1 MRVLSYMIACTMFLF
16 LGVMP
21 HQTSNQLSSVEKS
34 QQELLELENHWL
46 QVENDPDALEGI
58 LAPDFLHVV
67 PEGIIT
73 KSEQPSFM
81 RKHPA
86 PVQKGERHF
95 ENMRVRV
102 YGSVGIVN
110 GVVVETGNDEVNR
123 KTLFTDIFAYRDGK
137 WQAVSSQELPAA
149 DRESAA
155 KCGLQATE
163 SRLRDKDPQ
172 VLKEVEQEW
181 LQAYGER
188 NTSALDCILAD
199 DFEIGSMP
207 DEKGE
212 AHDKKH
218 VLDWVAQR
226 SPTTQKIEQIEIK
239 TFGAV
244 AVVRG
249 IYSSYRPNGT
259 LVVRFQFLDVFAY
272 GGERW
277 QALTREI
284 AELPTQSSR
293 D

>member
-1 MRVLSYMIACTMFLF
+1 MIACTMFL
-16 LGVMP
+16 LPGAMP
-21 HQTSNQLSSVEKS
+21 HQTSSQLSSVEMSK
-34 QQELLELENHWL
+34 QELLELENHWL
-46 QVENDPDALEGI
+46 QVESDPDALEGV

-73 KSEQPSFM
+73 KSEQLSFM

-110 GVVVETGNDEVNR
+110 GVVVETGNDEVKR
-123 KTLFTDIFAYRDGK
+123 KTLFTDVFAYRDGK
-137 WQAVSSQELPAA
+137 WQAVSSQELPVDDKA
-149 DRESAA
+149 SAA
-155 KCGLQATE
+155 KCSSQATE
-163 SRLRDKDPQ
+163 SRLRNKDPQ
-172 VLKEVEQEW
+172 VLREVEQEW

-188 NTSALDCILAD
+188 NTTALDCILAD
-199 DFEIGSMP
+199 EFKIGSMP
-207 DEKGE
+207 DDKGE
-212 AHDKKH
+212 VHDKKH

-239 TFGAV
+239 AFGAV

-259 LVVRFQFLDVFAY
+259 LVVRFQFLDVFARPE
-272 GGERW
+272 GRW
-277 QALTREI
+277 RAITREI
-284 AELPTQSSR
+284 AELPAQ
-293 D
+293 

>member
-1 MRVLSYMIACTMFLF
+1 MRVLSCVIACTMFLF
-16 LGVMP
+16 PGAMP
-21 HQTSNQLSSVEKS
+21 RQTSRQLSSMETSK
-34 QQELLELENHWL
+34 QELLELENHWL

-73 KSEQPSFM
+73 KSEQLSFM

-86 PVQKGERHF
+86 PAQKGERHF

-102 YGSVGIVN
+102 YGNVGIVN
-110 GVVVETGNDEVNR
+110 GVVVETDNGEVNR
-123 KTLFTDIFAYRDGK
+123 KTLFTDVFAYRDGK

-239 TFGAV
+239 AYDDLV
-244 AVVRG
+244 VVRG
-249 IYSSYRPNGT
+249 IYSSYRPDGS
-259 LVVRFQFLDVFAY
+259 LLVRFQFLDVFARRE
-272 GGERW
+272 GRW
-277 QALTREI
+277 RAITREI
-284 AELPTQSSR
+284 AELPAK
-293 D
+293 

>member
-1 MRVLSYMIACTMFLF
+1 MRVMSYIIACTMFLF
-16 LGVMP
+16 PGAMS
-21 HQTSNQLSSVEKS
+21 HQTSSQVSSVETLK
-34 QQELLELENHWL
+34 QDLLELENHWL

-73 KSEQPSFM
+73 KSEQLSFM

-102 YGSVGIVN
+102 YGNVGIVN

-123 KTLFTDIFAYRDGK
+123 KTLFTDVFAYRDGK
-137 WQAVSSQELPAA
+137 WQAVSSEELPS
-149 DRESAA
+149 DEKKSGA
-155 KCGLQATE
+155 KCSSQAID
-163 SRLRDKDPQ
+163 SQLRNKDAE
-172 VLKEVEQEW
+172 VLKEVEQQW

-199 DFEIGSMP
+199 EFKIGSMP

-212 AHDKKH
+212 VHDKKH